1 MKKYCHAINIIIIIA
16 RNDCMNGNWWV
27 LQLSAHALKNEI
39 FVDAFCPF
47 TSRVPTLESVSV
59 NWPKLFSSW
68 AGQLIPLIESE
79 SIRELLRTVHPS
91 MRRDVR
97 TLFLFLPYVLLHSIM
112 SKNNPQYVQEEILAV
127 IGEFLVLSANES
139 YLNNFRTSYLNLR
152 INLIIQHTTCRN

>member
-1 MKKYCHAINIIIIIA
+1 MMSVLIGQYC
-16 RNDCMNGNWWV
+16 
-27 LQLSAHALKNEI
+27 
-39 FVDAFCPF
+39 F
-47 TSRVPTLESVSV
+47 T
-59 NWPKLFSSW
+59 SW

-127 IGEFLVLSANES
+127 IGEFLVLFA
-139 YLNNFRTSYLNLR
+139 SYLNLLS
-152 INLIIQHTTCRN
+152 ILGNFILLPK